1 MHRLVAIAPLPPVPR
16 HDLLTYRIPEPLRE
30 RVRPGVRVRVPLGRQ
45 TRTGVVAAFADTL
58 PPGELRSIVDVLDA
72 DPFLPADLLELCRW
86 TARYY
91 LASLAEVIATIVP
104 ASVPRPSEERAL
116 RLARR
121 LSAEEETALARRA
134 PARAR
139 AYHVLA
145 AAPDTQLT
153 SPAARAAGIGAAAL
167 RALVAAGLAEP
178 IVRARATA
186 AAPEDAPRPT
196 LTPAQRTAADAI
208 AQAVAGGGHA
218 SFLLHGI
225 TGSGK
230 TEVFLAAAGAA
241 DRALA
246 ARGGRGRPPRPHRR
260 SEGPAPG
267 LRGAPPRARGEPRR
281 RRADARLLEPPRL
294 RGLPAVRR
302 LRRRP
307 RLPAVQR
314 DPRLAPRGRGA
325 RLPPLPPHA
334 SATRRL
340 PGVRRAR
347 SRGVRG
353 GDGAD
358 RGRAARLLP
367 AGGRRP
373 ARPRRR
379 AAPRRAAPH
388 PARLARGNHRH
399 PGRHADGEQGARRA
413 GRDPGRRAARRSVA
427 QRARL
432 PRRRAHLP
440 APRAG
445 GGPRRPRRH
454 PGARGGA
461 DLPPRAPERGG
472 RRAPRLRRLHGARAR
487 PPPHARLPALRAP
500 RQPAARR
507 PGRRRG
513 RARRA
518 RAGRAHAPPCARA

>member
-196 LTPAQRTAADAI
+196 LTPAQRTAADATSPWS
-208 AQAVAGGGHA
+208 APA
-218 SFLLHGI
+218 SP
-225 TGSGK
+225 
-230 TEVFLAAAGAA
+230 
-241 DRALA
+241 
-246 ARGGRGRPPRPHRR
+246 ARWWCSPPPPPRPRATGPR
-260 SEGPAPG
+260 STAGTACSGCPSGRPRTRCPRWTWSTSAAAPTIG
-267 LRGAPPRARGEPRR
+267 RARAWSPRS
-281 RRADARLLEPPRL
+281 
-294 RGLPAVRR
+294 
-302 LRRRP
+302 
-307 RLPAVQR
+307 
-314 DPRLAPRGRGA
+314 
-325 RLPPLPPHA
+325 
-334 SATRRL
+334 SA
-340 PGVRRAR
+340 AR
-347 SRGVRG
+347 SRRTSP
-353 GDGAD
+353 
-358 RGRAARLLP
+358 P
-367 AGGRRP
+367 AG
-373 ARPRRR
+373 
-379 AAPRRAAPH
+379 
-388 PARLARGNHRH
+388 
-399 PGRHADGEQGARRA
+399 
-413 GRDPGRRAARRSVA
+413 RRSSS
-427 QRARL
+427 
-432 PRRRAHLP
+432 
-440 APRAG
+440 
-445 GGPRRPRRH
+445 
-454 PGARGGA
+454 
-461 DLPPRAPERGG
+461 
-472 RRAPRLRRLHGARAR
+472 
-487 PPPHARLPALRAP
+487 
-500 RQPAARR
+500 
-507 PGRRRG
+507 
-513 RARRA
+513 
-518 RAGRAHAPPCARA
+518 